1 MEVKFV
7 DTGYISK
14 IKIRDEAVNFDLTN
28 LNSESIVKYK
38 ENNQIKSKIE
48 QFVF

>member
-14 IKIRDEAVNFDLTN
+14 LKIRDEAVNFGRNPVL
-28 LNSESIVKYK
+28 
-38 ENNQIKSKIE
+38 
-48 QFVF
+48 

>member
-14 IKIRDEAVNFDLTN
+14 LKIRDEAVNFGSNPVL
-28 LNSESIVKYK
+28 
-38 ENNQIKSKIE
+38 
-48 QFVF
+48 

>member
-14 IKIRDEAVNFDLTN
+14 LKIRDEAVNFGSNPIL
-28 LNSESIVKYK
+28 SS
-38 ENNQIKSKIE
+38 
-48 QFVF
+48 

>member
-14 IKIRDEAVNFDLTN
+14 LKIRDESVNFGSNPVL
-28 LNSESIVKYK
+28 
-38 ENNQIKSKIE
+38 
-48 QFVF
+48 